1 MLYIIAC
8 VGIFKSISEPE
19 IKKYSSL
26 VLCLVLIFVLFFL
39 LQEGLVN
46 VGWMD
51 CGTQG
56 ELCDNLD
63 ISSSTTAYF
72 PPGATIINNK
82 EKGGVLVRVVSQP
95 FCI

>member
-1 MLYIIAC
+1 MLYIIGC
-8 VGIFKSISEPE
+8 IGIFKSISEPDVE
-19 IKKYSSL
+19 KYHSSFL
-26 VLCLVLIFVLFFL
+26 CCLVVFCFCFVL

-72 PPGATIINNK
+72 PPGATINNK
-82 EKGGVLVRVVSQP
+82 EKGGVLVRVVSKQ

>member
-1 MLYIIAC
+1 MLGFSKA
-8 VGIFKSISEPE
+8 FLNLKL
-19 IKKYSSL
+19 KKYSSL

-82 EKGGVLVRVVSQP
+82 EKGGVLV
-95 FCI
+95 